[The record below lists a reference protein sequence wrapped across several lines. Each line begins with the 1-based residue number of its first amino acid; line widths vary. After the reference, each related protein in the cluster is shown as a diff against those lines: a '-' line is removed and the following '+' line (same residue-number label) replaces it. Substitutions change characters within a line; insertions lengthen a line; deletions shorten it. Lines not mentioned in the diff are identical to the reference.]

1 MMMTA
6 GLERKIKEEYG
17 RDTGWQGEARPGAVI
32 ERNELKKGKLRT
44 GDHGA
49 RVGEE
54 YGEGEQIDSGQ

>member
-1 MMMTA
+1 M
-6 GLERKIKEEYG
+6 
-17 RDTGWQGEARPGAVI
+17 I

-54 YGEGEQIDSGQ
+54 YGEGE